1 MALPKQRHTRH
12 RRDRAR
18 KQYDV
23 KLVNTQEC
31 SKCKGRVLGHRVCP
45 TCGFYKGKEM
55 INKAPKLKGEKV
67 VKKPAE
73 KKSAKKAE

>member
-23 KLVNTQEC
+23 KLVTMKEC
-31 SKCKGRVLGHRVCP
+31 PQCKAPVLPHRICKKCGTYKGREI
-45 TCGFYKGKEM
+45 KG
-55 INKAPKLKGEKV
+55 V
-67 VKKPAE
+67 VKTAKTP
-73 KKSAKKAE
+73 KKK

>member
-23 KLVNTQEC
+23 KLTNTVTC
-31 SKCKGRVLGHRVCP
+31 PKCKAQKLSHRACP
-45 TCGFYKGKEM
+45 ECGTYKGRE
-55 INKAPKLKGEKV
+55 V
-67 VKKPAE
+67 VKTAAPAA
-73 KKSAKKAE
+73 SKKA